1 MVGLLTSPQL
11 HISLFGL
18 SAAAL
23 LSGPVLLQ
31 FANRFTTLLRFID
44 GFVLA
49 LVAGLV
55 LADILPHAMA
65 TVGWWSIALALLGF
79 AGPSA
84 IEILLRRAAHGV
96 HTVALFIGMSGLA
109 LHAGIDGL
117 GLAGAGHSGLQ
128 DGVAIAILAHRLP
141 EGMAIWWLV
150 GRSRGPRLAAVALA
164 LVLVL
169 TASGMLVDSAA
180 TVLVDSTPLAALQ
193 SIIAGTLLH
202 VLVHRP
208 HNKIPQDKGKIDVAV
223 VLGTISA
230 IVVVALLLILDGH
243 EGHELLHHR
252 NFTAELLHVALCVVP
267 TCAVAFVLLPRL
279 SGGHEHEHEH

>member
-1 MVGLLTSPQL
+1 MFALLTSPQL
-11 HISLFGL
+11 HVGIFAL

-31 FANRFTTLLRFID
+31 FANRFNALLRFTD

-55 LADILPHAMA
+55 LADILPHATA
-65 TVGWWSIALALLGF
+65 TLGGWSILLALLGF
-79 AGPSA
+79 GGPTI
-84 IEILLRRAAHGV
+84 IELLLRRAAHGV
-96 HTVALFIGMSGLA
+96 HTAALLIGMSGLA

-117 GLAGAGHSGLQ
+117 GLAGAGRSGLQ

-150 GRSRGPRLAAVALA
+150 GRSRGPRLAAVALI

-169 TASGMLVDSAA
+169 TAIGMLVDSAA
-180 TVLVDSTPLAALQ
+180 TVLVDSAALAALQ
-193 SIIAGTLLH
+193 SLIAGTLLH

-208 HNKIPQDKGKIDVAV
+208 HGKVVLVKGKIDISVAFGV
-223 VLGTISA
+223 AFAVLAVTT
-230 IVVVALLLILDGH
+230 LLVFDGH
-243 EGHELLHHR
+243 EGHDSLHHH
-252 NFTAELLHVALCVVP
+252 NFAAELLHVALCVLPV
-267 TCAVAFVLLPRL
+267 CALAFVLLPRL
-279 SGGHEHEHEH
+279 SGGHDHGHEH